1 MAPSQNMKIAVS
13 QMTSVDRMDQN
24 VASVLR
30 DIKTA
35 AEQGAGL
42 VVFPENCLYLR
53 LNPREELRVL
63 DLDGA
68 EAGAI
73 GEAALKNK
81 IDVLLT
87 TPTPGDA
94 TKSKNSTIHFRPGAK
109 AKIVYSKIHMF
120 DVDVDGAP
128 PVRES
133 DKFMSGDG
141 PAVVEIGG
149 WKFGLSICYD
159 LRFAELYMR
168 YADVV
173 DAILVPA
180 AFLVPTGQ
188 AHWHVLL
195 RARAIENQCY
205 VVAPAQCGEHKSLS
219 GVNRKTF
226 GHSLVVDPWG
236 HVELDNDLG
245 PGVNIV
251 EMKAERVAWVRK
263 QIPMQHHRRM
273 LGLGNKEPAR

>member
-1 MAPSQNMKIAVS
+1 MTATKNMKIAVS
-13 QMTSVDRMDQN
+13 QMTSVDNMEVN
-24 VASVLR
+24 LAAILA
-30 DIKTA
+30 DINA
-35 AEQGAGL
+35 AAAQGAEL
-42 VVFPENCLYLR
+42 VVFPENSLYLR
-53 LNPREELRVL
+53 LAPGEPLRIL
-63 DLDGA
+63 DLNGA

-73 GEAALKNK
+73 AEAAAKNK
-81 IDVLLT
+81 INVLLT
-87 TPTPGDA
+87 TPTAGA
-94 TKSKNSTIHFRPGAK
+94 GVKAKNSTIHFAPGAQ

-128 PVRES
+128 PSRES
-133 DKFMSGDG
+133 EKFMSGEG
-141 PAVVEIGG
+141 PAVVEING

-159 LRFAELYMR
+159 LRFPELYSR
-168 YADVV
+168 YADSV

-188 AHWHVLL
+188 AHWHLLL

-205 VVAPAQCGEHKSLS
+205 VVAPAQCGEHKSHS
-219 GVNRKTF
+219 GVTRKTF

-245 PGVNIV
+245 PGLKTV
-251 EMKAERVAWVRK
+251 EMKADRIAWVRK

-273 LGLGNKEPAR
+273 LGLGNKETVR